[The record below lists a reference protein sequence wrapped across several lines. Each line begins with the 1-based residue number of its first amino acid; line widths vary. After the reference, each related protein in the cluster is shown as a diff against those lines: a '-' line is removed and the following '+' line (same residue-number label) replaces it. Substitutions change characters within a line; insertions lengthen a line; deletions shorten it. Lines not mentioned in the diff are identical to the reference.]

1 MFLARILKILIIED
15 SNSLRRSLK
24 VGLSNLGFT
33 VDDTGDGSEGLS
45 MVLAGDYSLLILDL
59 MLPSVDGTAIL
70 KALRDAKKNIR
81 VLILSARD
89 LTEDKIQGLL
99 NGADDYL
106 TKPFS
111 FDELHVRLLCL
122 MRRGSLNINDSKI
135 NIGTFSLDLH
145 LKQFHC
151 NGIDAN
157 FTPNEYKLV
166 ECLFTNQGKVISPE
180 KLSEYLAGQYDAIA
194 KNSIEAHLSSARKKV
209 REIGYDLPIKTK
221 RGFGYFVENN

>member
-1 MFLARILKILIIED
+1 LLLVRILKILIIED

-70 KALRDAKKNIR
+70 KALRDAKKDIR

>member
-1 MFLARILKILIIED
+1 LKILIIED
-15 SNSLRRSLK
+15 STSLRRSLK
-24 VGLSNLGFT
+24 IGLTNLGFT

-45 MVLAGDYSLLILDL
+45 MALSGNYSLLILDL

-70 KALRDAKKNIR
+70 KAIRKANKDIR

-122 MRRGSLNINDSKI
+122 MRRGSLNVDKSTISV
-135 NIGTFSLDLH
+135 GHFSLDLH
-145 LKQFHC
+145 LKQLHC
-151 NGIDAN
+151 NGKDAN
-157 FTPNEYKLV
+157 LTPNEYKLV
-166 ECLFTNQGKVISPE
+166 ECLFSNQGKVIGPE
-180 KLSEYLAGQYDAIA
+180 KLSEYLAGQYDAVT
-194 KNSIEAHLSSARKKV
+194 KNSIEAHLSTTRKKV
-209 REIGYDLPIKTK
+209 RELGFDLPIKTK
-221 RGFGYFVENN
+221 RGFGYFVDNS

>member
-1 MFLARILKILIIED
+1 MKILIIED

-45 MVLAGDYSLLILDL
+45 MVLSGDYSLLILDL
-59 MLPSVDGTAIL
+59 MLPSVDGTSIL
-70 KALRDAKKNIR
+70 KALRDAKKDIR

-89 LTEDKIQGLL
+89 LTEDKVQGLL

-135 NIGTFSLDLH
+135 TIGQFSLDLH

-157 FTPNEYKLV
+157 LTPNEYKLV

-194 KNSIEAHLSSARKKV
+194 KNSIEAHLSTARKKV
-209 REIGYDLPIKTK
+209 RAVGYDLPIKTK
-221 RGFGYFVENN
+221 RGFGYFVEGN

>member
-1 MFLARILKILIIED
+1 LKILIIED
-15 SNSLRRSLK
+15 STSLRRSLK
-24 VGLSNLGFT
+24 IGLSNLGFT

-45 MVLAGDYSLLILDL
+45 MALAGDYSLLILDL

-70 KALRDAKKNIR
+70 KAIRKANKDLR

-89 LTEDKIQGLL
+89 LTEDKIEGLL

-122 MRRGSLNINDSKI
+122 MRRGSLNIDSTTI
-135 NIGTFSLDLH
+135 TIGAFCLDLH
-145 LKQFHC
+145 LKQLHC
-151 NGIDAN
+151 DGKDAN
-157 FTPNEYKLV
+157 LTPNEYKLV
-166 ECLFTNQGKVISPE
+166 ECLFSNQGKVICPE
-180 KLSEYLAGQYDAIA
+180 KLSEYLAGQYDAVA
-194 KNSIEAHLSSARKKV
+194 KNSIEAHLSSTRKKTRV
-209 REIGYDLPIKTK
+209 LGYDLPIKTK

>member
-1 MFLARILKILIIED
+1 MPTALKVLIIED
-15 SNSLRRSLK
+15 STSLRRSLR

-45 MVLAGDYSLLILDL
+45 MALSGDYSLLVLDL
-59 MLPSVDGTAIL
+59 MLPSVDGTSIL
-70 KALRDAKKNIR
+70 KAVRQAKKDIR

-89 LTEDKIQGLL
+89 LTEDKVEGLL

-135 NIGTFSLDLH
+135 NLGPLSLDLH
-145 LKQFHC
+145 LKQLQC
-151 NGIDAN
+151 AGIDAN
-157 FTPNEYKLV
+157 LTPNEYKIV
-166 ECLFTNQGKVISPE
+166 ECLFSNQGKVLSSE
-180 KLSEYLAGQYDAIA
+180 KLSEYLAGQYDAVA
-194 KNSIEAHLSSARKKV
+194 KNSIEAHLSTARKKV
-209 REIGYDLPIKTK
+209 KALGYDLPIKTK

>member
-1 MFLARILKILIIED
+1 M
-15 SNSLRRSLK
+15 
-24 VGLSNLGFT
+24 GLSNLGFT

-45 MVLAGDYSLLILDL
+45 MVLSGDYSLLVLDL
-59 MLPSVDGTAIL
+59 MLPSVDGTSIL
-70 KALRDAKKNIR
+70 KAVRQAKKDIR

-89 LTEDKIQGLL
+89 LTEDKVEGLL

-135 NIGTFSLDLH
+135 NLGPLSLDLH
-145 LKQFHC
+145 LKQLQC
-151 NGIDAN
+151 AGIDAN
-157 FTPNEYKLV
+157 LTPNEYKIV
-166 ECLFTNQGKVISPE
+166 ECLFSNQGKVLSSE
-180 KLSEYLAGQYDAIA
+180 KLSEYLAGQYDAVA
-194 KNSIEAHLSSARKKV
+194 KNSIEAHLSTARKKV
-209 REIGYDLPIKTK
+209 KALGYDLPIKTK

>member
-1 MFLARILKILIIED
+1 LLLARILKILIIED

-70 KALRDAKKNIR
+70 KALRDAKKDIR

>member
-1 MFLARILKILIIED
+1 MKVLIIED
-15 SNSLRRSLK
+15 SISLRRSIK
-24 VGLSNLGFT
+24 IGLTNLGFT

-45 MVLAGDYSLLILDL
+45 MALSGDYSLLILDL

-70 KALRDAKKNIR
+70 KAIRKANKDMR

-89 LTEDKIQGLL
+89 LTQDKIEGLL

-122 MRRGSLNINDSKI
+122 MRRGSLQVSESTIT
-135 NIGTFSLDLH
+135 IGTFSLDLH
-145 LKQFHC
+145 LKQLHC
-151 NGIDAN
+151 LGKDTNL
-157 FTPNEYKLV
+157 TPNEYKLV

-180 KLSEYLAGQYDAIA
+180 KLSEYLAGQYDAVA
-194 KNSIEAHLSSARKKV
+194 KNSIEAHLSTVRKKTRV
-209 REIGYDLPIKTK
+209 LGCDLPIKTK
-221 RGFGYFVENN
+221 RGFGYFVENS